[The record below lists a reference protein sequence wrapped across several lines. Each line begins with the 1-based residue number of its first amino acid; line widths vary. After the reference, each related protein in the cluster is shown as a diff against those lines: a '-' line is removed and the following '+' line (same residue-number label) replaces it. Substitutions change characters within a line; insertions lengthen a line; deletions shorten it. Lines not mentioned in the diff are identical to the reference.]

1 MNHIADWDSN
11 FANVTKTYTVQI
23 APGEH
28 TDDELGVIVAASAH
42 IEGKPKEV
50 YREGD
55 DLEILYDHRTL
66 HVDLPTGRVTDEQ
79 QKPRFFLRVAN
90 WLHLNRG
97 KKAWKYFADSYAA
110 GLLLLATSGIFMIP
124 GKKGIRGRGLV
135 LVTIGIAIP
144 VLYVTLSKGP

>member
-11 FANVTKTYTVQI
+11 FQNVTRTYDVRVVASQS
-23 APGEH
+23 
-28 TDDELGVIVAASAH
+28 DDEIAAAVAASAH

-55 DLEILYDHRTL
+55 DLEVLYDHRTL
-66 HVDLPTGRVTDEQ
+66 HVDLPSGRVVDEQ

-97 KKAWKYFADSYAA
+97 KKAWKYFADAYAL
-110 GLLLLATSGIFMIP
+110 GLLLLATSGLFMIP
-124 GKKGIRGRGLV
+124 GKKGLIGRGIV
-135 LVTIGIAIP
+135 FVTIGAAIP
-144 VLYVTLSKGP
+144 ILYVTLSKGP